1 MSHTDNTNNANT
13 QDSLLL
19 VLDNLLSKN
28 ECKMLIEKCNQLLME
43 ESINNGSIKF
53 DQHLTKKMFYST
65 RYYDDEFRDEIW
77 QRIKHLLPENA
88 HSILPKITL
97 SMYNDYGFFPM
108 HQDVQYE
115 HDGMFTRFTLNIF
128 LNEEFCGGETDF
140 FMNDKTTLR
149 LSAKP
154 KCGRGALFDEVI
166 WHRGNTVTN
175 GRKYLFRAHIL
186 MKEDSGNQDWKRS
199 TNVNTLY

>member
-1 MSHTDNTNNANT
+1 MTKN
-13 QDSLLL
+13 SLLL
-19 VLDNLLSKN
+19 ILDDILTKN
-28 ECKMLIEKCNQLLME
+28 ECQMLITKCHDLLVNNKNDGGD
-43 ESINNGSIKF
+43 SVDINF
-53 DQHLTKKMFYST
+53 DPNLTRKMFYST
-65 RYYDDEFRDEIW
+65 RYYDDTFRDVIW
-77 QRIKHLLPENA
+77 NRIKHLLPSNA
-88 HSILPKITL
+88 HGILPKITL

-115 HDGMFTRFTLNIF
+115 YDGMFTRFTLNIF
-128 LNEEFCGGETDF
+128 LNDTFSGGETDF
-140 FMNDKTTLR
+140 FHDDKTSLR

-154 KCGRGALFDEVI
+154 KSGRGALFDEVI

-186 MKEDSGNQDWKRS
+186 MSEESNNHDWKRS

>member
-1 MSHTDNTNNANT
+1 M
-13 QDSLLL
+13 SLLI
-19 VLDNLLSKN
+19 LDDILSKN
-28 ECKMLIEKCNQLLME
+28 ECKMLIQKCQHLLQQE
-43 ESINNGSIKF
+43 CIQQGGIKIEPQF
-53 DQHLTKKMFYST
+53 PELTKKMFYST
-65 RYYDDEFRDEIW
+65 RYYDDEFRSKLWE
-77 QRIKHLLPENA
+77 RIKNLLPENA
-88 HSILPKITL
+88 YGILPKITL

-115 HDGMFTRFTLNIF
+115 HEGMFTKFTLNIF
-128 LNEEFCGGETDF
+128 LNEDFSGGETDF
-140 FMNDKTTLR
+140 FMDNKTTLR

-154 KCGRGALFDEVI
+154 KTGRGALFDEVI

-186 MKEDSGNQDWKRS
+186 MKEESMNQDWKRS